1 MDGGFR
7 LPPPPT
13 AKLQYMERTT
23 PTHILKVGARCR
35 ACEKEGEGLEEGE
48 RRWTMGQRFW
58 LREGRERRERQRL
71 LMGMVEGLREWMGD
85 RKLKRGEGVEDLVR
99 GKEWWGG
106 GVTEMGV
113 RKGKGKEKEKEM
125 LVTEEE
131 GERNII
137 VEGGQVGVTRRQEGG
152 ERNSVAESGNA
163 DAEKRDKQQ
172 WRRFF
177 KSKQPPGTVE
187 GGGVFSGFHKVGH
200 SGNMWRWDGGS
211 AAMDMNNTN
220 GANLNLEIPD
230 LDVSRP
236 ELGMEAAVQDE
247 MSRQG
252 MDSALTEPAV
262 HASEYTQGL
271 DNGSFPDRRISEG
284 GVVLG
289 EDDSMLTVSSTLA
302 HENDTTPRHREGSG
316 MWGGDDAVSVLK
328 SQMMD
333 IPMGEVADTSLG
345 EGMDAFVRAMLVD
358 SGAGAGRRVGVDGLV
373 ETVIRHGHEVDRDGA
388 RVTDNTWSEFD
399 EDEAVERDDDSGSE
413 YEPSKAE

>member
-23 PTHILKVGARCR
+23 TTHILRVGARCR
-35 ACEKEGEGLEEGE
+35 ACAKEGEGLEEGE
-48 RRWTMGQRFW
+48 RRWTTGQRFW

-85 RKLKRGEGVEDLVR
+85 RKRKRGEGAEDLVR

-106 GVTEMGV
+106 GVTEMGA
-113 RKGKGKEKEKEM
+113 GKGKEKEV
-125 LVTEEE
+125 LATEED
-131 GERNII
+131 GVRTA
-137 VEGGQVGVTRRQEGG
+137 VADGGQGGVARRQEGG

-163 DAEKRDKQQ
+163 DAEKRDRQQ
-172 WRRFF
+172 WRRFIR
-177 KSKQPPGTVE
+177 SKQLPGTVE

-200 SGNMWRWDGGS
+200 SGNMWRWDGGVGPT
-211 AAMDMNNTN
+211 DMNNAN

-236 ELGMEAAVQDE
+236 VFGMEAAVQDE

-252 MDSALTEPAV
+252 MDPVFTEPAV
-262 HASEYTQGL
+262 HTNEFTQGL
-271 DNGSFPDRRISEG
+271 DDGSFPDRRISDG

-302 HENDTTPRHREGSG
+302 HENDTTLRIREGSG
-316 MWGGDDAVSVLK
+316 MWGGDDAVFALK

-333 IPMGEVADTSLG
+333 IPMGEVADTSL
-345 EGMDAFVRAMLVD
+345 EAGMDAFVRGMLVD

-373 ETVIRHGHEVDRDGA
+373 ETVIRDGQEVDRDGA

-399 EDEAVERDDDSGSE
+399 EDEAVEGGDDSGSE